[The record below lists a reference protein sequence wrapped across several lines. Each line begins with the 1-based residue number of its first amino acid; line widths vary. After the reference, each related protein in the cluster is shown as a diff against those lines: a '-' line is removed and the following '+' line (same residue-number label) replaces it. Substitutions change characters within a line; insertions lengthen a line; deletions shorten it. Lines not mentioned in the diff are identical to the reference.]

1 MIPNGQQAAHYR
13 DDVIASLL
21 VTVHDW
27 MITTDM
33 FKILIK
39 MHFYLLLSTYAF
51 FFFFLIKFLTPVSHT
66 FCIWL
71 QLTQNFTSPSIIQ
84 PPFLSTGA
92 RATLKS
98 LAVIC
103 YCCKCITSLPL
114 LPLPACS
121 YPCHSN
127 ERQHGTAANHS
138 TVSFWLSNAAQAALD
153 FFLAHRLS
161 L

>member
-51 FFFFLIKFLTPVSHT
+51 FFFF
-66 FCIWL
+66 
-71 QLTQNFTSPSIIQ
+71 
-84 PPFLSTGA
+84 
-92 RATLKS
+92 
-98 LAVIC
+98 
-103 YCCKCITSLPL
+103 
-114 LPLPACS
+114 
-121 YPCHSN
+121 
-127 ERQHGTAANHS
+127 
-138 TVSFWLSNAAQAALD
+138 
-153 FFLAHRLS
+153 
-161 L
+161 